1 MNENNNRAIIFDM
14 DGVLTD
20 SEWFIA
26 EAGRLMFLE
35 THHVEVTHDDF
46 KEFIGMGENRFLGG

>member
-1 MNENNNRAIIFDM
+1 MRSTGAIIFDM

-26 EAGRLMFLE
+26 IDYFPTRIPRA
-35 THHVEVTHDDF
+35 
-46 KEFIGMGENRFLGG
+46 